1 MTYAFATPEW
11 IMRTDWRLILL
22 YWGYAREKI
31 YQQEKDS
38 LKGKPDLGGLKNLK
52 LGKIIQR

>member
-22 YWGYAREKI
+22 YWDYAREKI
-31 YQQEKDS
+31 YQQEKDP
-38 LKGKPDLGGLKNLK
+38 LRGKPDLEGLKNLK